1 MLQCSFSL
9 SSIWVAVDFQ
19 KSINNM
25 NSAVHFSVEVFV
37 HSSFDLGSDEREEIF
52 FRLKLMQL
60 YNYEES
66 RAGVIKTFV
75 SG

>member
-1 MLQCSFSL
+1 M
-9 SSIWVAVDFQ
+9 VAVDFQ